1 VILNNWGRDMFSVKN
16 AMKTNVVT
24 VKKETP
30 VYDAIRLLLDNH
42 ITGLPVVDDDN
53 HLVGIIT
60 EKDVLK
66 LLYANIKDESTV
78 EQFMTK
84 NVVTF
89 NECDNLTDIAECFIH
104 NHFRRVPI
112 LKNDRLVGILS
123 KKDIIAYILKIKKVG
138 SLEMA
143 LQTHL
148 ASVKR

>member
-1 VILNNWGRDMFSVKN
+1 MFSIKKV
-16 AMKTNVVT
+16 MKTNVIT

-30 VYDAIRLLLDNH
+30 IYDAIALLLNNN
-42 ITGLPVVDDDN
+42 ITGLPVVDDEDN
-53 HLVGIIT
+53 LIGIIT

-66 LLYANIKDESTV
+66 LLYANIKDDSKV

-84 NVVTF
+84 DVFVF
-89 NECDNLTDIAECFIH
+89 DEDDNLTDVAECFIR

-112 LKNDRLVGILS
+112 LKNGKIVGILS

-143 LQTHL
+143 LQSHL
-148 ASVKR
+148 ASMRQ

>member
-1 VILNNWGRDMFSVKN
+1 MILNNWGRDMFSVKN

>member
-1 VILNNWGRDMFSVKN
+1 MFSVKN